1 MAGVAFLIAMVGA
14 ASGILGVLYLLFRDD
29 GAPSDEP
36 KKDRKRLLV
45 SNWK

>member
-14 ASGILGVLYLLFRDD
+14 ASGILGVLYLLFRDEL
-29 GAPSDEP
+29 PSNEP
-36 KKDRKRLLV
+36 KKHRKRLLV